1 MRVEGAKMRPTAV
14 KLNTAES
21 YLPVKKE
28 QQPQAVAVVA
38 NSLEKKPVEKGISET
53 EVILAIE
60 KANQKL
66 QYYDTRAEFSI
77 HEETRQI
84 MIKIYKNDE
93 VVREIPSEK
102 ILDMVAK
109 MIELAGLFVDE
120 TA

>member
-1 MRVEGAKMRPTAV
+1 MQVEGIKMSQAAV
-14 KLNTAES
+14 KLNSAES

-28 QQPQAVAVVA
+28 QQSQVNVAA
-38 NSLEKKPVEKGISET
+38 NSPENKVVEKEVSEK

-60 KANQKL
+60 KANQTL

-93 VVREIPSEK
+93 VIREIPSEK

-109 MIELAGLFVDE
+109 MIELAGIFVDE